1 MICTEFPRWQGGS
14 LKSWDS
20 LQNELVEYMIVLSY
34 LLLPVEDQEP
44 SGRGKVEVRVTSNK
58 NSKPLDQSAPAA
70 IMVNNLLTKSKG
82 SKIVVLIDS
91 LQNR

>member
-1 MICTEFPRWQGGS
+1 MICNEFPRRQGGS

-20 LQNELVEYMIVLSY
+20 LHTIIAC
-34 LLLPVEDQEP
+34 QEP
-44 SGRGKVEVRVTSNK
+44 SGRGKVEVRSDSSK